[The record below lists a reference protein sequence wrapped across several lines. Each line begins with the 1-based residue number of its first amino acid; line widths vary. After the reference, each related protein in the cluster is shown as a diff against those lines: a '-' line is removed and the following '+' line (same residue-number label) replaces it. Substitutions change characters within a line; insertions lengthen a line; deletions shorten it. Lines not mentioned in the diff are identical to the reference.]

1 MSPLSFWVSAIAGSL
16 FSTTTFALN
25 LPQYTGLKTAQNGSI
40 LEVTLHNANSA
51 INLWDQ
57 DTQNDMTDLVQRL
70 QVDNETKAVV
80 FKSDVPRFFCAHVDL
95 LIPDIQ
101 TIGDRFSALMWNVS
115 NLPQVTIG
123 AVEGRARGAGNEF
136 LMALDMRFATK
147 QESFFGQIETATGL
161 APGGA
166 GGQMLAQTIGRG
178 LAMEYVLSG
187 KDINAADAERV
198 GWINK
203 AFDNADDM
211 YAHINELTTRFGFF
225 PRGALIAAKNGINS
239 FSRPPRQNYLDDA
252 AGFASR
258 LVDPLVPQLMARSL
272 ALTNNLTL
280 GEMELNLGRELIK
293 LYTSGN

>member
-1 MSPLSFWVSAIAGSL
+1 MSPLSFWVSALAGSL
-16 FSTTTFALN
+16 FSTTFALN
-25 LPQYTGLKTAQNGSI
+25 LPQYTGLKTAKNGSI
-40 LEVTLHNANSA
+40 LEVTFHNPNSA
-51 INLWDQ
+51 INLWGQ
-57 DTQNDMTDLVQRL
+57 DFQNDMTDLVQRL
-70 QVDNETKAVV
+70 QADNETKAVV

-147 QESFFGQIETATGL
+147 QESFFAQIETATGL
-161 APGGA
+161 VPGGA

-187 KDINAADAERV
+187 KDINAVDAERV

-225 PRGALIAAKNGINS
+225 PRGALMAAKNGINS
-239 FSRPPRQNYLDDA
+239 FSRPPQQNYLNDA

-280 GEMELNLGRELIK
+280 GEVELNLGRDLVL